1 MAELWTQ
8 LMFSFSY
15 KEREKGDR
23 GGEREGERER
33 KGGGGGDLKVLT
45 IDTLYIARY
54 NVQYN
59 GQVVS
64 HLDSTAEFGVSHC
77 QLLLHVRGKHL
88 PQNLL

>member
-1 MAELWTQ
+1 M
-8 LMFSFSY
+8 
-15 KEREKGDR
+15 
-23 GGEREGERER
+23 RER
-33 KGGGGGDLKVLT
+33 GRERGKGGGGRDRDREGDLKVLT